1 MHLEFSSTKN
11 TENSAREIVQI
22 SEKKK
27 LLTPR
32 EVAKMGFESFILLH
46 NLLGDSNLTKSR
58 YFKSS
63 CHEEVVEDNS
73 PQSQY
78 FRLKRYIPV

>member
-1 MHLEFSSTKN
+1 
-11 TENSAREIVQI
+11 
-22 SEKKK
+22 
-27 LLTPR
+27 
-32 EVAKMGFESFILLH
+32 MGFESFILFH

-63 CHEEVVEDNS
+63 CHEEVIEDNS